1 MAQFDIH
8 RNTGLN
14 TAIIPYM
21 VVVQSDLLDG
31 LATRVVV
38 PLVKRSEM
46 RPASQLN
53 PVFQIEGVEVVFST
67 AEIASLALGEL
78 TGEVVANAG
87 DQRARMARALDFL
100 FFGG

>member
-1 MAQFDIH
+1 MAQYDIH

-21 VVVQSDLLDG
+21 VVVQADLLDG

-46 RPASQLN
+46 RPATDLN
-53 PVFQIEGVEVVFST
+53 PVFEIEGVAVVFSA
-67 AEIASLALGEL
+67 AEIAVLAGDEL
-78 TGEVVANAG
+78 TGEIVGNLAIEQAP
-87 DQRARMARALDFL
+87 MARALEFL
-100 FFGG
+100 FSGG

>member
-1 MAQFDIH
+1 MAQYDIH

-21 VVVQSDLLDG
+21 VVVQSDVLDG

-46 RPASQLN
+46 RPATHLN
-53 PVFQIEGVEVVFST
+53 PVFQIEGIEVVFSS
-67 AEIASLALGEL
+67 AEIAVLAGDEI
-78 TGEVVANAG
+78 TGEIVDHLG
-87 DQRARMARALDFL
+87 YEQARMARALDFL
-100 FFGG
+100 FFEG

>member
-1 MAQFDIH
+1 MAQYDIH

-21 VVVQSDLLDG
+21 VVVQADVLDG

-46 RPASQLN
+46 RPATHLN
-53 PVFQIEGVEVVFST
+53 PVFEIEGVEVVFSS
-67 AEIASLALGEL
+67 AEIAVLAGDEL
-78 TGEVVANAG
+78 TGEIVANLG
-87 DQRARMARALDFL
+87 PEQARMARALDFL

>member
-1 MAQFDIH
+1 MAQYDIH

-21 VVVQSDLLDG
+21 VIVQADVLDG

-46 RPASQLN
+46 RPAAHLN
-53 PVFQIEGVEVVFST
+53 PVFEIEGIEVVFST
-67 AEIASLALGEL
+67 AELAVLERDEITGEAITSLAG
-78 TGEVVANAG
+78 
-87 DQRARMARALDFL
+87 QRAAMTRALDFL
-100 FFGG
+100 LIGG